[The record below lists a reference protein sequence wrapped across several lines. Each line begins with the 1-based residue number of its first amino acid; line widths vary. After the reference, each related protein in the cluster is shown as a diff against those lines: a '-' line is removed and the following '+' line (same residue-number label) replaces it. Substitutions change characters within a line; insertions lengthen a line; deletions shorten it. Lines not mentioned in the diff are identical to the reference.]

1 MASNSIRS
9 SEEADLGCAKFYDCA
24 GKKGKELFSGGMQLR
39 VKNYQ
44 TSQYSSHAK
53 DPHQMD
59 PALKVLQLTEAL
71 KALLEAWGSEREQ
84 ESARKQVS
92 TDTADVILR
101 WLKKDEVS
109 TRRKSEC
116 LL

>member
-1 MASNSIRS
+1 
-9 SEEADLGCAKFYDCA
+9 
-24 GKKGKELFSGGMQLR
+24 MQLG

-44 TSQYSSHAK
+44 TSQSSSRAT
-53 DPHQMD
+53 DPRHMD
-59 PALKVLQLTEAL
+59 PALKALQLTEAL

-101 WLKKDEVS
+101 WLKRDEVS
-109 TRRKSEC
+109 ARRKSEC
-116 LL
+116 LLRNIKHM